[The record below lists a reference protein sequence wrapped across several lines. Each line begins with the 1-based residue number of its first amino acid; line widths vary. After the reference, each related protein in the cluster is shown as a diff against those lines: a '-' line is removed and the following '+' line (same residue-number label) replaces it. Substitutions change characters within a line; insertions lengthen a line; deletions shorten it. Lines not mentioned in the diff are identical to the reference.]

1 MACLSST
8 SHHINDTKNCIG
20 DWIASEDEAF
30 FRRGI
35 HMLPERWEKV
45 VASDGHYFEENIMY
59 RFFTI
64 NA

>member
-8 SHHINDTKNCIG
+8 SHHMKIPKIRID
-20 DWIASEDEAF
+20 DWIASKNEAF

-45 VASDGHYFEENIMY
+45 VASDGHYFE
-59 RFFTI
+59 
-64 NA
+64 